1 MNHPSLQ
8 KRRNHPA
15 GLPTLPILG
24 KRFPAWLGALLLA
37 AGIVSAAGCSSAD
50 KDTGATNASS
60 AQSAP
65 AKNEAKPAAGSGAAA
80 GSAADQAGGKGTE
93 TADSK
98 GGTAPVASSAPQPSG
113 NAQAGGMTQ
122 ADTSDGL
129 NRKLIYKANLV
140 MEVGDYNQAQSQIR
154 DLVQLRGAYILQ
166 FAENQNSG
174 EKGGNLTIKVPASG
188 FSSLLSDLEKVES
201 LKLQKS
207 MQGQDV
213 TEEYVDLDSRL
224 KARQTAEARLLAF
237 MEKASKADELVAFSN
252 ELGKVQEEIEKI
264 KGRMRYLD
272 QNVAMSTIELRL
284 YEKVGLAASNK
295 TGSTVPV
302 LKQASQALSGSLN
315 VMGIVF
321 TKLFVFLAGALP
333 VLIALAAVV
342 VPAVLVN
349 RRRSKAAA
357 KPPELTD

>member
-1 MNHPSLQ
+1 
-8 KRRNHPA
+8 
-15 GLPTLPILG
+15 
-24 KRFPAWLGALLLA
+24 
-37 AGIVSAAGCSSAD
+37 
-50 KDTGATNASS
+50 
-60 AQSAP
+60 
-65 AKNEAKPAAGSGAAA
+65 
-80 GSAADQAGGKGTE
+80 
-93 TADSK
+93 
-98 GGTAPVASSAPQPSG
+98 
-113 NAQAGGMTQ
+113 MTQ
-122 ADTSDGL
+122 ADTTDAL

-188 FSSLLSDLEKVES
+188 FSSLLSDLEKVEN

-284 YEKVGLAASNK
+284 YEKVGLAAANK

-315 VMGIVF
+315 VMGVVF

-333 VLIALAAVV
+333 VLIVLAAVV
-342 VPAVLVN
+342 VPAILVN
-349 RRRSKAAA
+349 RRRNKAAA